1 MSSDLNGDE
10 YFDPDE
16 LAAAQRLDDDI
27 GRTLAGDPSRET
39 DPTVLWLA
47 TSLQARP
54 SRSVY
59 KRISAA
65 ISVREQREWR
75 ILQFVAAALALLI
88 ASHGISIFTSGEWI
102 ARNIGE
108 PYAPHAAFESAFA
121 YLAVAGTIAA
131 GAIRKSWTPVAV
143 VAGLPLGLVLAIH
156 GASEV
161 THFAYGAAL
170 HLSEG
175 VFAVALVIV
184 WWRFGR
190 YGTGS
195 KRQE

>member
-1 MSSDLNGDE
+1 MTSEED
-10 YFDPDE
+10 FDPEE

-27 GRTLAGDPSRET
+27 TRTLAGTPARAT

-47 TSLQARP
+47 TSLQTRP
-54 SRSVY
+54 PRSLY
-59 KRISAA
+59 KRIAA
-65 ISVREQREWR
+65 QKTAREQREWR
-75 ILQFVAAALALLI
+75 IVQFVAAALALLI

-143 VAGLPLGLVLAIH
+143 VAGLPLGLVLAVH

-190 YGTGS
+190 YRTGS